1 MLQARSGCRKSGVAK
16 EQGKA
21 RRISEMAGP
30 IEESKAKAEHSLGLR
45 PPRLCVERR
54 PLGFLGLASDGM
66 SKRAVEGG
74 LGFLVFL
81 LRDLALLVFH
91 FQLKDLFLQGLQQ
104 HGG

>member
-1 MLQARSGCRKSGVAK
+1 
-16 EQGKA
+16 
-21 RRISEMAGP
+21 
-30 IEESKAKAEHSLGLR
+30 
-45 PPRLCVERR
+45 
-54 PLGFLGLASDGM
+54 M

-74 LGFLVFL
+74 LGFLVLL